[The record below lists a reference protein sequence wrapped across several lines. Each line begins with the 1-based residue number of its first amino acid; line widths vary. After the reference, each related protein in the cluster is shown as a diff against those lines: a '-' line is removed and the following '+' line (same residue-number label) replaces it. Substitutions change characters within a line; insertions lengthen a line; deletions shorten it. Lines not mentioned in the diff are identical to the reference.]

1 MLAAGDARAHVR
13 RRPAQR
19 LDDPR
24 QAPASPD
31 HGDEERE
38 DDSKAH
44 GDLTHGGG
52 PRILGPRW
60 GPSKRRP
67 QKKVEL
73 SRGSS

>member
-1 MLAAGDARAHVR
+1 MLAPGDARAHVR

-31 HGDEERE
+31 HGEEDRE

-44 GDLTHGGG
+44 GDLTHGSG
-52 PRILGPRW
+52 PRILGPDGDLASAAAKEGRIE
-60 GPSKRRP
+60 PR
-67 QKKVEL
+67 E
-73 SRGSS
+73 